1 MVQNENEIYSYSQKS
16 EKTENENIFH
26 SKKLMKKAWLY
37 PSERLVRESLKSGK
51 KPTKLHF

>member
-26 SKKLMKKAWLY
+26 SKKTNEKILAL
-37 PSERLVRESLKSGK
+37 SQ
-51 KPTKLHF
+51 